1 MSTSPFLYRVQHHT
15 LSPFLNSAFFRSVY
29 PPKLR
34 SPDADA
40 PCGKLHKYLQISLCV
55 SMSLYPLQAFAST
68 QFSCHKLFLAKA
80 VDKSQ
85 EIRYIIKGVS
95 PMPPSSRGLGHLP
108 FTEVTGIRIPLG
120 VLKNNKKQ
128 KLFYSKSRKQNDH
141 SRFFLNHRLTRHQVL
156 C

>member
-1 MSTSPFLYRVQHHT
+1 M
-15 LSPFLNSAFFRSVY
+15 Y
-29 PPKLR
+29 PPIFPM
-34 SPDADA
+34 PDADP
-40 PCGKLHKYLQISLCV
+40 PCGFPHKRLRDCFCV

-80 VDKSQ
+80 VDKSK
-85 EIRYIIKGVS
+85 EIRYLIKGLS

-128 KLFYSKSRKQNDH
+128 KLFYLKCSKQNYH
-141 SRFFLNHRLTRHQVL
+141 SGFFLNDSLIRYKVLSWLTLLHVGK
-156 C
+156 